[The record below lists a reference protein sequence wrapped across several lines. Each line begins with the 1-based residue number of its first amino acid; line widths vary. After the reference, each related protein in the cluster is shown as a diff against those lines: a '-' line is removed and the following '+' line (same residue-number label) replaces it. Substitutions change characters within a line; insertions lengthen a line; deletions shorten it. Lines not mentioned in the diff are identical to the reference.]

1 MAKKSKEIA
10 KMEDAEDVEIDSS
23 EKLTM
28 VESKHEF
35 VRVDV

>member
-1 MAKKSKEIA
+1 MTMKFKDME
-10 KMEDAEDVEIDSS
+10 MEDVEDVEIDSS
-23 EKLTM
+23 EKLTV